1 MKQDLR
7 GLILSKQD
15 IQTEKVHIPEW
26 DTDVYIKGLT
36 GTERDSY
43 EASLFTVT
51 ESGKKV
57 DVKMNRA
64 NVRAKLLVKTICDE
78 DGSRVFSDADVEALG
93 SKSAAA
99 LDKLFEVAQRLSGL
113 SDKDVEELEKNSN
126 SEA

>member
-1 MKQDLR
+1 MSKDLR
-7 GLILSKQD
+7 NLILSTQD
-15 IQTEKVHIPEW
+15 IQTEKVHIPAWEI
-26 DTDVYIKGLT
+26 DVYIKGLT
-36 GTERDSY
+36 GAERDSY
-43 EASLFTVT
+43 EQSLFTVT

-78 DGSRVFSDADVEALG
+78 NGNRVFTDADVEALG
-93 SKSAAA
+93 AKSAAA